1 MPAMTRSDDPD
12 VLLLGALADPAR
24 LAIVRQLAADGAVCA
39 CDVAPA
45 AGLSQ
50 PTLSH
55 HLRVLREAGVVRG
68 ERRGTWIWYSLEPAA
83 GERLAALGGAL
94 RPGPPQPAAAL
105 GGAAIAAG
113 GRAEPASA
121 APRSRVPAAAP
132 HRAARMP
139 PSASEGPASR

>member
-1 MPAMTRSDDPD
+1 MARIDDPD

-50 PTLSH
+50 PTISH

-68 ERRGTWIWYSLEPAA
+68 ERRGTWIWYALEPAA
-83 GERLAALGGAL
+83 GERLSALGAAL
-94 RPGPPQPAAAL
+94 RPGDARPANAL
-105 GGAAIAAG
+105 GGGPIGEG
-113 GRAEPASA
+113 GRAGRASA
-121 APRSRVPAAAP
+121 APRTRASGDAP
-132 HRAARMP
+132 RRGARRL
-139 PSASEGPASR
+139 PSAAGDPATR

>member
-1 MPAMTRSDDPD
+1 MQDMARFDDPD
-12 VLLLGALADPAR
+12 VRLLAALADPAR

-50 PTLSH
+50 PTISH

-68 ERRGTWIWYSLEPAA
+68 ERRGTWIWYALEPAA
-83 GERLAALGGAL
+83 SERLVAIGTAL
-94 RPGPPQPAAAL
+94 RPDPSLPAAAL

-113 GRAEPASA
+113 GPAGPASA
-121 APRSRVPAAAP
+121 APRSRGSAAA
-132 HRAARMP
+132 RRSAARTL
-139 PSASEGPASR
+139 PSASGGPASR

>member
-1 MPAMTRSDDPD
+1 MPRFDDPD

-50 PTLSH
+50 PTISH

-68 ERRGTWIWYSLEPAA
+68 ERRGTWIWYALEPAA
-83 GERLAALGGAL
+83 SERLAALGAAL
-94 RPGPPQPAAAL
+94 RPGEARPANAL
-105 GGAAIAAG
+105 RGEPIGES
-113 GRAEPASA
+113 GRAGRASA
-121 APRSRVPAAAP
+121 ARRNRAPAAAP
-132 HRAARMP
+132 RQGARTI
-139 PSASEGPASR
+139 PSASEGPATP

>member
-39 CDVAPA
+39 CLVAPA

-94 RPGPPQPAAAL
+94 RPG
-105 GGAAIAAG
+105 
-113 GRAEPASA
+113 
-121 APRSRVPAAAP
+121 VP
-132 HRAARMP
+132 
-139 PSASEGPASR
+139 